1 MNKLLTIL
9 LTLFLFSSIYADE
22 RAIKVVG
29 NKGQIMKIVEEQIT
43 ILGSE
48 ADLNHLDV
56 SEVTNMA
63 SLFEW
68 SDFNGDI
75 SKWDVSNVTEKVQE
89 YIVKPRMPPSDR
101 WSNTAEAKSIEVV
114 AQPLKSTT
122 NKISPLFKAFKFKK
136 LS

>member
-48 ADLNHLDV
+48 ADLNHL
-56 SEVTNMA
+56 M
-63 SLFEW
+63 
-68 SDFNGDI
+68 
-75 SKWDVSNVTEKVQE
+75 
-89 YIVKPRMPPSDR
+89 
-101 WSNTAEAKSIEVV
+101 
-114 AQPLKSTT
+114 
-122 NKISPLFKAFKFKK
+122 
-136 LS
+136 